1 MLVDGADTT
10 DEARG
15 PEVDAAVSSVSR
27 IGDVRAALLPR
38 QRALAAGGGI
48 VVAGRDIGT
57 VVLPD
62 ADLKLFLDASVEERA
77 ARRIEERGL
86 DPAGDE
92 AEAVREQLRVRDDL
106 DRNRAVAPLRA
117 ADDAVII
124 ETDGNTFE
132 RTVDIVEARDPQRRG
147 GHRARPQPPAP
158 AERAVGDRTAGR
170 SPTRRPTAPAEPP
183 EPAAGR
189 GASGHRPPTPSPP
202 TPRRLERRSAPR
214 RSPNLE
220 RAMQLDNDLPI
231 WMRMVALAARIGART
246 VRQRRRSR
254 ASSTSRARAP

>member
-1 MLVDGADTT
+1 MSN
-10 DEARG
+10 
-15 PEVDAAVSSVSR
+15 VSK

-38 QRALAAGGGI
+38 QRALAEGGGI

-77 ARRIEERGL
+77 MRRIDERGL

-117 ADDAVII
+117 ADDAVVI

-132 RTVDIVEARDPQRRG
+132 RTVDIVEGAIRNVETRSCPPNRRRHETRHDARRRANRRTG
-147 GHRARPQPPAP
+147 ARQPASRRRAR
-158 AERAVGDRTAGR
+158 
-170 SPTRRPTAPAEPP
+170 
-183 EPAAGR
+183 
-189 GASGHRPPTPSPP
+189 
-202 TPRRLERRSAPR
+202 
-214 RSPNLE
+214 
-220 RAMQLDNDLPI
+220 
-231 WMRMVALAARIGART
+231 
-246 VRQRRRSR
+246 
-254 ASSTSRARAP
+254 